1 MLTMTAQ
8 EQQMTSSTDKEVT
21 MAETKDNTK
30 ELEKQ
35 LKEAQDEIKKLTD
48 IANGYFKAYRNLL
61 GQLNIT
67 VQTQQDID
75 AALQEKLK

>member
-1 MLTMTAQ
+1 M
-8 EQQMTSSTDKEVT
+8 SEV
-21 MAETKDNTK
+21 KDNTK

-35 LKEAQDEIKKLTD
+35 LADAQKEIQKLNE
-48 IANGYFKAYRNLL
+48 IANGYFRAYRNLL
-61 GQLNIT
+61 GQLNLT

>member
-1 MLTMTAQ
+1 
-8 EQQMTSSTDKEVT
+8 MTSSTDKEAK

-35 LKEAQDEIKKLTD
+35 LKEAQEQIQKLNE

>member
-1 MLTMTAQ
+1 M
-8 EQQMTSSTDKEVT
+8 SEV
-21 MAETKDNTK
+21 KDNTK

-35 LKEAQDEIKKLTD
+35 LKEAQDEIKKLNE
-48 IANGYFKAYRNLL
+48 IANGYFRAYRNLL
-61 GQLNIT
+61 GQLNLT

>member
-1 MLTMTAQ
+1 
-8 EQQMTSSTDKEVT
+8 
-21 MAETKDNTK
+21 MAETK

-35 LKEAQDEIKKLTD
+35 LEDAQKEIQKLTE
-48 IANGYFKAYRNLL
+48 IANGYFRAYRNLL
-61 GQLNIT
+61 GQLNLT

>member
-1 MLTMTAQ
+1 
-8 EQQMTSSTDKEVT
+8 
-21 MAETKDNTK
+21 MAEVKDNTK

-35 LKEAQDEIKKLTD
+35 LADAQKEIQKLNE
-48 IANGYFKAYRNLL
+48 IANGYFRAYRNLL
-61 GQLNIT
+61 GQLNLT

>member
-1 MLTMTAQ
+1 MS
-8 EQQMTSSTDKEVT
+8 EVKE
-21 MAETKDNTK
+21 NTK

-35 LKEAQDEIKKLTD
+35 LADAQKEIQKLNE
-48 IANGYFKAYRNLL
+48 IANGYFRAYRNLL
-61 GQLNIT
+61 GQLNLT